1 MGKKIRRM
9 NANPE
14 ACMVSIDWA
23 GVSRWACACASSRD
37 ESALRM
43 LRDFCEMG
51 MDPNRFGPSARS
63 PAMVAAAY
71 GNAEALELLGEMGAD
86 FELKGRGGRSVKDIV
101 KDGAIR
107 GWGYRGSDDMPRLEA
122 IVEKWLL
129 ARHAAS
135 DAKKAETVRL

>member
-9 NANPE
+9 NADPE
-14 ACMVSIDWA
+14 AYMAKIDWA

-37 ESALRM
+37 ESALSL
-43 LRDFCEMG
+43 LREFCEMG

-71 GNAEALELLGEMGAD
+71 GNAQALELLGEMGAD

-101 KDGAIR
+101 EEGAIR
-107 GWGYRGSDDMPRLEA
+107 VGIYRRSADVPRLEA
-122 IVEKWLL
+122 IVEKWLI

-135 DAKKAETVRL
+135 DAQTPGAMRL